1 MHLKKLKRLIIGR
14 AMPPS
19 PPAIKKETHHPCT
32 SKAET
37 PNTFL
42 ILIYWSFCL
51 SIDIDFAAYL

>member
-1 MHLKKLKRLIIGR
+1 MYNKIYAPEKVK
-14 AMPPS
+14 A
-19 PPAIKKETHHPCT
+19 ETHHPCT